1 MIPLTTEELARQSG
15 TTTDM
20 VDRLAGLG
28 LLEAP
33 FSEDDIHRVRFAEAL
48 DAAGISLDDMA
59 RLVSAGEYSFKFIG
73 AMFPGTGWPLT
84 ESTFAELARE
94 YGLPWDAVRQMYT
107 NWGLA
112 SPDPDQRAREDDLD
126 ALRERAEMRD
136 VAGLDADGLIAATRF
151 YGDPVRRLAAANVGF
166 FREYVMEV
174 MRARGV
180 PRRELLE
187 ELGPITVRLRGY
199 GARLRNWLY
208 DRHLESMIFQGA
220 IEEVEAA
227 LDDAGYQRKRSAKI
241 PAIAFL
247 DLGGFTRM
255 TQDAG
260 DDAAADLATRLVA
273 LVRRAA
279 SSYDGE
285 VVKLLGDGVMFH
297 FPHSDGAVACGLQLV
312 DAAEGEGLPPAR
324 AGVHAGPVVFRDG
337 DYFGRTVNLAS
348 RIVDYARPREV
359 LVSEAVVGAAREG
372 AELGFDPIGEITL
385 RGLTNPVPLF
395 RALNRDSSPGKGAD
409 TLSP

>member
-1 MIPLTTEELARQSG
+1 
-15 TTTDM
+15 M

-94 YGLPWDAVRQMYT
+94 YDLPWDAVRQMYT

-199 GARLRNWLY
+199 GSRLRNWLY
-208 DRHLESMIFQGA
+208 DRHIESMIFQGA

-227 LDDAGYQRKRSAKI
+227 LDDAGYERKRSTRI

-297 FPHSDGAVACGLQLV
+297 FSHSDGAVACGLELV

-359 LVSEAVVGAAREG
+359 LVSEAVVGAAGEG

-385 RGLTNPVPLF
+385 RGLTNPVPLY